1 MLMKWLYRALKC
13 FIWDYQTIILF
24 PPHMPSIVRLKIYMK
39 KNLWS
44 VIMSMNPLG
53 MNSAKYIFCC
63 LCFVNYFLLF
73 NLILWSQ
80 SWNVVQGFL
89 CKSPVTGKDF
99 EVLVHSNTVIED
111 HHNRTQS
118 YWSSILTQVLLLSFI

>member
-13 FIWDYQTIILF
+13 FIWDYQSIILL
-24 PPHMPSIVRLKIYMK
+24 PPRTFYCDAQDLHE

-44 VIMSMNPLG
+44 VIMPTNPLE

-80 SWNVVQGFL
+80 SWNVIQGLL
-89 CKSPVTGKDF
+89 CKSPVTGKDL
-99 EVLVHSNTVIED
+99 EVLVHSKTMIED